1 MNVLFVMNNNKDK
14 DYSLSAN
21 IIDFLKEKQLTIYS
35 DNNEFASEF
44 ELNLIS
50 EGSLQVI
57 DFAIVFGFTK
67 K

>member
-1 MNVLFVMNNNKDK
+1 MNNNKDK

-50 EGSLQVI
+50 EGS
-57 DFAIVFGFTK
+57 DK
-67 K
+67 NE